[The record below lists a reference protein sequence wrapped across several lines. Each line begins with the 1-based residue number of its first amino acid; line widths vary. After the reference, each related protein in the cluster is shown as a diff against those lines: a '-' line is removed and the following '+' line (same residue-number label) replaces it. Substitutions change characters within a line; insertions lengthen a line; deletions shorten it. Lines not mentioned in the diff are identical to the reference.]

1 MVHGQGTGGSTDC
14 GPLQEEFNE
23 QSHESMV
30 YLRVVFG
37 LIYFISAAFL
47 FGVAINIR
55 TINTEKVKE
64 EIFGEDNP

>member
-1 MVHGQGTGGSTDC
+1 
-14 GPLQEEFNE
+14 
-23 QSHESMV
+23 MV

-37 LIYFISAAFL
+37 HIYAIIAAFL
-47 FGVAINIR
+47 FGIAINIR